1 MNKHDLDKLVRWSVD
16 SDLKKFAE
24 DAYGVTGTAFDFA
37 NGMDDYLR
45 GKFRQM
51 QTNFIMW
58 LGGLDSKN
66 RIRLARNI
74 TFGKKEKEFDPN
86 EIGIE
91 ATKMMKRQINEKGE
105 K

>member
-16 SDLKKFAE
+16 SDLEKFAE
-24 DAYGVTGTAFDFA
+24 DAYGVTGTAFEIA
-37 NGMDDYLR
+37 SNGDYLR

-66 RIRLARNI
+66 RVRLANNI
-74 TFGKKEKEFDPN
+74 TFNQGEEN
-86 EIGIE
+86 E
-91 ATKMMKRQINEKGE
+91 
-105 K
+105 